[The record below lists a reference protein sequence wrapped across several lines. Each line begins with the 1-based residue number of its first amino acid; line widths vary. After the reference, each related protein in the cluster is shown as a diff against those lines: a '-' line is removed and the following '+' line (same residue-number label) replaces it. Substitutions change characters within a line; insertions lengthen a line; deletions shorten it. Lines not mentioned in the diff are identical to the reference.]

1 MKASVMTTAVRPPRK
16 SDVEGADSRA
26 RAVRWRLW
34 IAAAAIWLSALAAT
48 VVFESWNWGAEDF
61 TILAVFLFGGCACV
75 EFVSRF
81 NARRTYIAGFGLI
94 LLGMMIMAWINLA
107 VGIIGS
113 EDHPGNRMFLAL
125 PAIALMGALLSRFR
139 PRGLAITASA
149 LAAGQLAIA
158 IIAYLSGMAFIFPMT
173 AAFMTIWMTSAWLF
187 QKAAARVPRT

>member
-1 MKASVMTTAVRPPRK
+1 MTSAAPPPPR
-16 SDVEGADSRA
+16 SDVEGAASRA

-48 VVFESWNWGAEDF
+48 AVFETWNWGAEDF
-61 TILAVFLFGGCACV
+61 AILAAFLFGGCACV

-81 NARRTYIAGFGLI
+81 NRRRTYIAGFGLI
-94 LLGMMIMAWINLA
+94 LLGMMVMAWINLA

-125 PAIALMGALLSRFR
+125 PAIALMGALLSRFE

-158 IIAYLSGMAFIFPMT
+158 VIAYLSGMGFIFPMT

-187 QKAAARVPRT
+187 QKSAASVPQT